1 MDRLATRALPAAVAL
16 RWKVMPYR
24 VDAGQLHIVT
34 ADVPSEAMIRELNRL
49 SELELRF
56 HLVRP
61 NEFENLAREYLPAP
75 APAGHLA
82 HRNFRLDTPE
92 TRPIH

>member
-1 MDRLATRALPAAVAL
+1 LRAARQFGGGPPAIRVLPVAVAL

-56 HLVRP
+56 HLIRP
-61 NEFENLAREYLPAP
+61 NEFENLAKEYLPAP
-75 APAGHLA
+75 AFSQPSC
-82 HRNFRLDTPE
+82 P
-92 TRPIH
+92 

>member
-1 MDRLATRALPAAVAL
+1 VERLATRALPAAAAL
-16 RWKVMPYR
+16 RWKVMPFR
-24 VDAGQLHIVT
+24 VDAGQLHLVT
-34 ADVPSEAMIRELNRL
+34 ADVPSEAMVRELTRL

-61 NEFENLAREYLPAP
+61 NEFEDMAREYLSPP
-75 APAGHLA
+75 PSAGHA
-82 HRNFRLDTPE
+82 ADRNFRLDSLE